1 MPSYKTYDSKGMK
14 KLSKASPK
22 KAMPRGDK
30 ISTVYENDGYKTYDS
45 GGMEKIA
52 KERLAQ
58 KMAERDLGP
67 PPTNAKMRAG
77 TPPPITEEMSA
88 GTPPPAPRSEFAPLE
103 RDLPRGGRQ
112 MKIAEPLGAA
122 ALPEAA
128 ASGLGRV
135 AGMTAAG
142 MLIPSSIGE
151 EQPMVDTGNKGVGPA
166 LPSHIKGSPRM
177 EGPKG
182 PTQLKPS
189 KDEQL
194 IKRFEE
200 EGRKHMGPEFK
211 YEYDVEDQVSNPP
224 EHYKLKM
231 KSDKEMDELSRLKG
245 VGMHNVMRKNP
256 KLGPKKSGMMNIEQS
271 PNRTV
276 ELEEDED

>member
-22 KAMPRGDK
+22 KASPSEK

-67 PPTNAKMRAG
+67 PPPNAKMRAG
-77 TPPPITEEMSA
+77 TPPPVTDEMRA
-88 GTPPPAPRSEFAPLE
+88 GTPPPPPPSEFAPLE
-103 RDLPRGGRQ
+103 RDLPKGGRQ

-122 ALPEAA
+122 ALPETA

-151 EQPMVDTGNKGVGPA
+151 EQPMVDTGNKGIGPA
-166 LPSHIKGSPRM
+166 LPSHMKGNPKM

-189 KDEQL
+189 KDEKF
-194 IKRFEE
+194 IKRFEQ
-200 EGRKHMGPEFK
+200 EGKKHFGEDFMYEVDDRYANPPTKYNLKIHSDEPTTEMQRDQAIGNHAVMRNNPKMGKIKGGVQKIPK
-211 YEYDVEDQVSNPP
+211 GLSNPWT
-224 EHYKLKM
+224 
-231 KSDKEMDELSRLKG
+231 
-245 VGMHNVMRKNP
+245 
-256 KLGPKKSGMMNIEQS
+256 I
-271 PNRTV
+271 
-276 ELEEDED
+276 EEDED